1 MKTFFFI
8 LSWIFSLSSQAQNI
22 GIGTNAPHSSAKLH
36 ISDTNRGLLL
46 PQVSLINI
54 NNGTTPVNIPA
65 TGLLV
70 WNTNATVT
78 GGNGTGFYYWN
89 GSQWISLRSNIGANN
104 GLSLIAGSIELG
116 GNLTHGTTVNC
127 DGSALTFEDA
137 SGDYGFNI
145 TNGGNI
151 FALMYGDNA
160 SIWCGLNELRIATP
174 DIGAG
179 AAVGQILQL
188 RNAATGE
195 VRYTPYQFPITDGSN
210 GQILTTNGAGTLTWQ
225 STSTGTGWALTGN
238 SATNPILNFLGTTD
252 ARDLVIRTNN
262 TERIR
267 ILSAGRVGINTS
279 PNFSAQLHVNGN
291 LMINSDQRL
300 IVDGSNFDNWLYHD
314 SGLSELRLESPS
326 ETVHVTGDVARIST
340 GTESIYLSGGLNGGS
355 IGVNTLS
362 PTAMFDINGNNGY
375 DQLRLRRPYTP
386 SSSADAN
393 GNTGDVS
400 WDNDYI
406 YIKTS
411 LGWRRSALS
420 TF

>member
-1 MKTFFFI
+1 MKTLFFI
-8 LSWIFSLSSQAQNI
+8 LSWFLIFPSQAQNI
-22 GIGTNAPHSSAKLH
+22 GIGTNAPHPSAKLH
-36 ISDTNRGLLL
+36 ISDANRGLLL

-54 NNGTTPVNIPA
+54 NNGTTPVNTPA

-70 WNTNATVT
+70 WNTNTTLT

-89 GSQWISLRSNIGANN
+89 GSQWISLISNIGTSN
-104 GLSLIAGSIELG
+104 GLSLIAGNIELG

-127 DGSALTFEDA
+127 NGAALTFEDA

-145 TNGGNI
+145 TNGTSI
-151 FALMYGDNA
+151 FTLMYADNA
-160 SIWCGLNELRIATP
+160 SVWCGLNELRIATP

-179 AAVGQILQL
+179 AAIGQVLQL
-188 RNAATGE
+188 RNAITGE

-210 GQILTTNGAGTLTWQ
+210 GQVLTSNGSGILTWQ
-225 STSTGTGWALTGN
+225 SPNSSTAWALTGN
-238 SATNPILNFLGTTD
+238 ASTNPSLNFLGTTD
-252 ARDLVIRTNN
+252 ARDLVLRTNN

-267 ILSAGRVGINTS
+267 ILAAGRVGINTS

-291 LMINSDQRL
+291 IMINSDERL

-362 PTAMFDINGNNGY
+362 PTAMFDINGSNGY
-375 DQLRLRRPYTP
+375 NQLRLRRAYTP
-386 SSSADAN
+386 SSSVDAN
-393 GNTGDVS
+393 GNIGDVS
-400 WDNDYI
+400 WDNNYI

-411 LGWRRSALS
+411 LGWRRTAL
-420 TF
+420 TAF